1 MKKGEGIYNVVVIGA
16 GTAGLVTAAGTAGLG
31 GRVALI
37 ERNLMGGD
45 CLNFGCV
52 PSKALISSARLIQQI
67 RESEK
72 WGLDRQ
78 SPQFVFENVFERMR
92 ERRAK
97 IAPNDSRE
105 RFESLGVDVFRGEA
119 RFVSPH
125 EIEIHESPA
134 PLATASSS
142 VGEQSS
148 SPGRSG
154 VALQGQP
161 KRLHAKNFVI
171 ATGSRAVIPKIEGI
185 DKVPYFTNETIFD
198 ELKEKPESMIVLG
211 GGPIGCELGQ
221 ALSRL
226 GVKITI
232 VEYVPQILGPED
244 VDVGQFMQKRFEA
257 EGIIV
262 QHCTEA
268 TRVSMRDGLITLEGN
283 YKPTGATEGSPVQ
296 FTADALLLAV
306 GRCPMMKALNLE
318 AAAVKYTSNGVEV
331 NDYLQTSQPHI
342 YAAGDIANRLKFTHT
357 ADYTARVVIR
367 NIVMPLQFLRQKVD
381 WSVVPWCTYTNPEV
395 AHVGLGEKGAWQ
407 KKVAYDLFIVP
418 LEEVD
423 RAVVES
429 EDAGFAKILTA
440 KGSDKIL
447 GATIVAPH
455 AGDLLHEF
463 VLAMKAGIGLGTI
476 ASTIHAYPT
485 FAELARKAG
494 DKYNKTRL
502 TPRAKKIF
510 TWLYA
515 RARR

>member
-1 MKKGEGIYNVVVIGA
+1 MKKGQGVYNVVVIGA

-37 ERNLMGGD
+37 ERNRMGGD

-52 PSKALISSARLIQQI
+52 PSKALISSARLVQQI

-72 WGLDRQ
+72 WGLDPQ
-78 SPQFVFENVFERMR
+78 QPQFAFEKVFERMR
-92 ERRAK
+92 ARRAK
-97 IAPNDSRE
+97 IAPNDSQE

-125 EIEIHESPA
+125 EVE
-134 PLATASSS
+134 
-142 VGEQSS
+142 VN
-148 SPGRSG
+148 
-154 VALQGQP
+154 GQ
-161 KRLHAKNFVI
+161 KLGAKNFVI
-171 ATGSRAVIPKIEGI
+171 TTGSRAVIPKIDGI
-185 DKVPYFTNETIFD
+185 DSVPYFTNETIFD
-198 ELKEKPESMIVLG
+198 DLKQRPESMIVLG

-221 ALSRL
+221 ALKRL
-226 GVKITI
+226 GVKVTI
-232 VEYVPQILGPED
+232 VEYGPQILAPED
-244 VDVGQFMQKRFEA
+244 IDVAEFMQRRLEA
-257 EGIIV
+257 EGITV

-268 TRVSMRDGLITLEGN
+268 KQVSMCDNVITLEGMW
-283 YKPTGATEGSPVQ
+283 KPTGSQEAKPVQ
-296 FTADALLLAV
+296 FNGHSLLIAV

-318 AAAVKYTSNGVEV
+318 TAGVKCTAIGVEV
-331 NDYLQTSQPHI
+331 NEYLQTSQPHI

-357 ADYTARVVIR
+357 ADYTARIVVR
-367 NIVMPLQFLRQKVD
+367 NILMPFQFLRQKVD
-381 WSVVPWCTYTNPEV
+381 WAVVPWCTYTDPEV
-395 AHVGLGEKGAWQ
+395 AHVGLGEKEA
-407 KKVAYDLFIVP
+407 KRENVHYDLFLVP
-418 LEEVD
+418 LEDVD

-429 EDAGFAKILTA
+429 EDIGFAKILAA

-463 VLAMKAGIGLGTI
+463 ALAMKAKIGLGTI

-502 TPRAKKIF
+502 TPRTKKFF
-510 TWLYA
+510 TWLYE
-515 RARR
+515 RARK